1 MKKLLT
7 ILGSVAMVATTGAV
21 AVACKTEAKDSVKDL
36 SKEIKVTEISLL
48 KADWEKT
55 DKIIEA
61 VNKANKGL
69 DLTDKDVEVV
79 VNEAKDGAKIKA
91 KADSKKFKG
100 EKDVKFKDSTPAP
113 DKKKLSDLIKVLD
126 LGEINS
132 ENDIITELLKKNEST
147 KGELQAVDLELK
159 GKPSDDG
166 DKKKVAIGVKKESE
180 SKFEGTINVTFK
192 VKVTAPANPSEGN
205 GMNPGTPSMNT
216 N

>member
-36 SKEIKVTEISLL
+36 SKEIKVTEISLP

-61 VNKANKGL
+61 VNKANEGL
-69 DLTDKDVEVV
+69 NLTDKDVEVA

-91 KADSKKFKG
+91 KADNKKFKG

-113 DKKKLSDLIKVLD
+113 AKKKLSDLIKNLD
-126 LGEINS
+126 LGEIAKEDDILAKVIEKNS
-132 ENDIITELLKKNEST
+132 QTV
-147 KGELQAVDLELK
+147 GELKVTDLVKSES
-159 GKPSDDG
+159 KPADNG
-166 DKKKVAIGVKKESE
+166 NKKVTISVKEESQ
-180 SKFEGTINVTFK
+180 SKFEGTVDVTFK
-192 VKVTAPANPSEGN
+192 LKASESATNPSGGN
-205 GMNPGTPSMNT
+205 GTDTVTPPVT
-216 N
+216 R